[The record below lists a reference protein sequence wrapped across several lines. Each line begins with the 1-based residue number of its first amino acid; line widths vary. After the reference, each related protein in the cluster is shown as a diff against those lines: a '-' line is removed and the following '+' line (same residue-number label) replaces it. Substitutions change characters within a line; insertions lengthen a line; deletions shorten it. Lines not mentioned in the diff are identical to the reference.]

1 MNQIIETIYEK
12 NNYPA
17 LDRLY
22 KLVIKT
28 EPNIKRK
35 NIKDFLNNREN
46 VQLTKVQ
53 KLKKAT
59 GHIMASVFNEV
70 WQIDIYD
77 MSKYSAFNK
86 GYKYIFAVVDVFN
99 RQALCVAMQN
109 KPVRHVLKH

>member
-17 LDRLY
+17 LERLY

-35 NIKDFLNNREN
+35 DIKDFFNNREN
-46 VQLTKVQ
+46 VQLTKVP
-53 KLKKAT
+53 KLNKAT
-59 GHIMASVFNEV
+59 GHITASTFNED

-77 MSKYSAFNK
+77 M
-86 GYKYIFAVVDVFN
+86 
-99 RQALCVAMQN
+99 
-109 KPVRHVLKH
+109 